1 MVAGGAESQEV
12 ILIYDGVTL
21 TVRQSI
27 LGEEDLWLTPAA
39 LQQTTGFLLKP
50 EGACLEDLC
59 VPIPEAERQI
69 FFRDLDGQTCFNL
82 SALARLR
89 EQPTVRAAAHGIWA
103 FGPSPA
109 FQKKVSSTLR
119 APDVTLPDWKGTT
132 RSLAEFRGRKVL
144 LLTWASW

>member
-1 MVAGGAESQEV
+1 MARGAESPEV
-12 ILIYDGVTL
+12 ILIYDGVTS

-27 LGEEDLWLTPAA
+27 PGEEDLWLTPAA
-39 LQQTTGFLLKP
+39 LQQATGFLLKP
-50 EGACLEDLC
+50 EGACLEDICIPL
-59 VPIPEAERQI
+59 PEAERHLL
-69 FFRDLDGQTCFNL
+69 FRDLDGQTYFNL

-89 EQPTVRAAAHGIWA
+89 EQPTVRAAARGIWA

-109 FQKKVSSTLR
+109 FQRKISSSLK
-119 APDVTLPDWKGTT
+119 APDVTLPDWKGHV